1 MKNKTQRL
9 LTIRRIIDK
18 EKVSN
23 QEELLTRLMQEGYEL
38 TQATLSRDLKFLQ
51 VIKQPDRRG
60 GYCYSLPVNLMNNGT
75 ETNTGD
81 LQSFPLRGFK
91 SLEFANNLGVI
102 KTIPGYASSI
112 ASLIDSM
119 DKYEILG
126 TIAGDDTILLIPN
139 EGVTH
144 QDIMNALVVIMP
156 ELEEKLYKKT

>member
-1 MKNKTQRL
+1 MKRKTQRL

-18 EKVSN
+18 EKIRN
-23 QEELLTRLMQEGYEL
+23 QEEMLARLLEEGYEL

-51 VIKQPDRRG
+51 VIKMPDKKL
-60 GYCYSLPVNLMNNGT
+60 GYYYSLPVNQMNNST
-75 ETNTGD
+75 EANSGD

-139 EGVTH
+139 EGVSH
-144 QDIMNALVVIMP
+144 QDIMNAMVFIMP
-156 ELEEKLYKKT
+156 ELEEKLYNRT

>member
-18 EKVSN
+18 EKVRN

-51 VIKQPDRRG
+51 VIKLPDKAE
-60 GYCYSLPVNLMNNGT
+60 GYYYSLPVYQLNNDT
-75 ETNTGD
+75 EANNND
-81 LQSFPLRGFK
+81 RQSFPLRGFK
-91 SLEFANNLGVI
+91 TLEFANNLGVI

-156 ELEEKLYKKT
+156 ELEEKLYKRT

>member
-18 EKVSN
+18 EKVRN
-23 QEELLTRLMQEGYEL
+23 QEELLTRLMQEGFEL

-51 VIKQPDRRG
+51 VIKLPDKRE
-60 GYCYSLPVNLMNNGT
+60 GYYYSLPVNQLNNDT
-75 ETNTGD
+75 EANNND
-81 LQSFPLRGFK
+81 LQGFPLRGFK
-91 SLEFANNLGVI
+91 TLEFANNLGVI

-112 ASLIDSM
+112 ASLIDTM

-156 ELEEKLYKKT
+156 ELEEKLYKRT